1 MQTIEV
7 SPGAAI
13 WKCTLSKRV
22 KVRQPRDRFDA
33 MVKRCSLATIKT
45 VVGKLTAEELDNGV
59 DVDEFVAQVWE
70 HATANADENMDDD
83 VLMSIEIEY
92 EFGGV
97 ITIYADGSEVQE
109 FTPMSEFYPVGLTGR
124 WVN

>member
-1 MQTIEV
+1 M
-7 SPGAAI
+7 
-13 WKCTLSKRV
+13 SKRV

-33 MVKRCSLATIKT
+33 MVNRCSLATIKT

-59 DVDEFVAQVWE
+59 DVDEFVGRGQVWE

-92 EFGGV
+92 EFGASSPSMLMV
-97 ITIYADGSEVQE
+97 RKFRNSLPCRSSIRSV
-109 FTPMSEFYPVGLTGR
+109 
-124 WVN
+124 